1 MQFTDSHKAI
11 ISPLNW
17 AHINHN
23 AHFSFFESLWMNNG
37 AECVISHPH
46 SCSSEAGA
54 KTVSSLNGLMCFLI
68 KFPDCMDRPACL
80 SLADSDTAID
90 KRESV

>member
-1 MQFTDSHKAI
+1 
-11 ISPLNW
+11 
-17 AHINHN
+17 
-23 AHFSFFESLWMNNG
+23 MNNG

-68 KFPDCMDRPACL
+68 KFTDCMDRPPVFL
-80 SLADSDTAID
+80 LLTVIQQ
-90 KRESV
+90 